1 MARIRLPS
9 RPRRKSAG
17 RKNRSTRKRPSDVR
31 PSRPPTTFL
40 VAGSLTRTASARLSE
55 CPACASLYARNPSVI
70 TASSA
75 SSGASVKVIA
85 VSASSA
91 TACPPQMKHGHSL
104 IFRPRLGRALRHPV
118 VALIRGLEAQV
129 GKAQVI
135 VRPPPQRP
143 MVFPVGF
150 IDRQIVDRSE
160 TPLHHAGRIE
170 FPVLV
175 SVRAEPIAAV
185 VMPFIS
191 KPHGD
196 AIVVEGPEF
205 FDQPVI
211 ELLVPFA
218 CEKGDDFG
226 PPVDEFRAVSP
237 PAILGISQSNPLRV
251 PAVPAVFRRPD
262 LGDRGLA
269 CEGREGRGH

>member
-85 VSASSA
+85 VSASLA
-91 TACPPQMKHGHSL
+91 TACPLQMKHGHSL
-104 IFRPRLGRALRHPV
+104 IFRPRLARALLHPV

-129 GKAQVI
+129 GKARVI

-150 IDRQIVDRSE
+150 IDRQIVDGSQ
-160 TPLHHAGRIE
+160 TSLHHAGRIE
-170 FPVLV
+170 FPVFV
-175 SVRAEPIAAV
+175 SVGTEPVAAV
-185 VMPFIS
+185 VMPLIS

-205 FDQPVI
+205 LDQPVV
-211 ELLVPFA
+211 ELLVPFTG
-218 CEKGDDFG
+218 EKGDDLRASI
-226 PPVDEFRAVSP
+226 DEFRPVSP
-237 PAILGISQSNPLRV
+237 SAVLGV
-251 PAVPAVFRRPD
+251 
-262 LGDRGLA
+262 GK
-269 CEGREGRGH
+269 